1 MSGVA
6 MVAAGTAGMDDIR
19 TPAGARE
26 GVAGGS
32 AVYGALAGARFA
44 PTGIAAT
51 VGEDFPEAEEAGL
64 RRAGVDLAGW
74 RKVAGA
80 RSFRWSGA
88 YGEDGESRV
97 TLRTELNVLAV
108 EGVRVPEAWRGAQS
122 VFLGAMDPVRQG
134 EVLRAFGEETFA
146 MLDTMGMWI
155 REKRGKLESVAA
167 RCDAVTANAEEAGEW
182 TGEAEAGR
190 AAEALWRMGGG
201 RWRWVVVKDGSRG
214 AWLAG
219 DGGIWREPA
228 VELAGTLVDPTG
240 AGDSFGG
247 AFLGALTA
255 MNGLRGGG
263 AAEAR
268 LAMRLAA
275 ETAARTCRGFGTEG
289 LKEKAR

>member
-1 MSGVA
+1 
-6 MVAAGTAGMDDIR
+6 MVAAGTAGLDDIR
-19 TPAGARE
+19 TTTGDRE

-51 VGEDFPEAEEAGL
+51 VGEDFPAAEEEGL

-74 RKVAGA
+74 RKVTGA

-97 TLRTELNVLAV
+97 TLRTELNVLAS
-108 EGVRVPEAWRGAQS
+108 EGVRLPEAWRGARS

-134 EVLRAFGEETFA
+134 EVLLQFGEEKPFA
-146 MLDTMGMWI
+146 LLDTMGMWI
-155 REKRGKLESVAA
+155 REKRAELESVAA
-167 RCDAVTANAEEAGEW
+167 RCDAVTANAEEAAEW
-182 TGEAEAGR
+182 TGEASADR
-190 AAEALWRMGGG
+190 AAEALWRAGGG

-219 DGGIWREPA
+219 EGTLWREPA
-228 VELAGTLVDPTG
+228 VELAGGLVDPTG

-255 MNGLRGGG
+255 MNGLRGRGVE
-263 AAEAR
+263 EAR

-289 LKEKAR
+289 LKEAAR

>member
-1 MSGVA
+1 
-6 MVAAGTAGMDDIR
+6 MVATGTAGLDDIR
-19 TPAGARE
+19 TRAGSRK
-26 GVAGGS
+26 GLAGGS
-32 AVYGALAGARFA
+32 AVYGALAGARFV

-51 VGEDFPEAEEAGL
+51 VGEDFPAEEEEGL
-64 RRAGVDLAGW
+64 RRAGVDLTGW

-80 RSFRWSGA
+80 RSFRWGGA

-97 TLRTELNVLAV
+97 TLRTELNVLGS
-108 EGVRVPEAWRGAQS
+108 EGVRVPEAWRGTRS

-134 EVLRAFGEETFA
+134 EVLRQFGEEKPFA

-155 REKRGKLESVAA
+155 REKRVELESVAA
-167 RCDAVTANAEEAGEW
+167 QCDAVTANAEEAAEW

-201 RWRWVVVKDGSRG
+201 RWRWVVVKDGGRG

-219 DGGIWREPA
+219 DGTLWREPA
-228 VELAGTLVDPTG
+228 AELGGRMVDPTG

-255 MNGLRGGG
+255 LNGLRGGG
-263 AAEAR
+263 ESEAR

-275 ETAARTCRGFGTEG
+275 ETAARTCCGFGMEG
-289 LKEKAR
+289 LKEART

>member
-1 MSGVA
+1 
-6 MVAAGTAGMDDIR
+6 MVAAGTAGLDDIR
-19 TPAGARE
+19 TTTGARE

-51 VGEDFPEAEEAGL
+51 VGEDFPAAEEAEL
-64 RRAGVDLAGW
+64 RRAGVDLTGW

-88 YGEDGESRV
+88 YGEDGESRL
-97 TLRTELNVLAV
+97 TLRTELHVLSS

-134 EVLRAFGEETFA
+134 EVLRQFGKEKPFA
-146 MLDTMGMWI
+146 LLDTMGMWI
-155 REKRGKLESVAA
+155 REKRAELESVAA
-167 RCDAVTANAEEAGEW
+167 RCDAVTANAEEAAEW
-182 TGEAEAGR
+182 TGEASADR
-190 AAEALWRMGGG
+190 AAEALWRAGGG

-219 DGGIWREPA
+219 EGALCQEPA
-228 VELAGTLVDPTG
+228 VELAGGLVDPTG

-263 AAEAR
+263 VEEAR

-289 LKEKAR
+289 LKEAAR

>member
-1 MSGVA
+1 
-6 MVAAGTAGMDDIR
+6 MVVAGTAGLDDIR
-19 TPAGARE
+19 TSAGARE
-26 GVAGGS
+26 AVAGGS

-51 VGEDFPEAEEAGL
+51 VGEDFPVEEEEAL

-74 RKVAGA
+74 RKLAGA

-88 YGEDGESRV
+88 YGEDGESRI
-97 TLRTELNVLAV
+97 TLHTELNVLGE
-108 EGVRVPEAWRGAQS
+108 EGVRVPEVWRGARS
-122 VFLGAMDPVRQG
+122 VFLGAMDPARQG
-134 EVLRAFGEETFA
+134 EVLRQFGEEKPFA

-155 REKRGKLESVAA
+155 REKRAELELVAMQ
-167 RCDAVTANAEEAGEW
+167 CDAVTANAEEAAEW
-182 TGEAEAGR
+182 SGEAETGR
-190 AAEALWRMGGG
+190 AAEALWRAGGG

-219 DGGIWREPA
+219 NRTLWREPA
-228 VELAGTLVDPTG
+228 AELGAGALVDPTG

-255 MNGLRGGG
+255 LNGLREGGET
-263 AAEAR
+263 EAR

-289 LKEKAR
+289 LKEAAR

>member
-1 MSGVA
+1 
-6 MVAAGTAGMDDIR
+6 MVATGTAGLDDIR
-19 TPAGARE
+19 TRGGARE

-32 AVYGALAGARFA
+32 AVYGALAGARFT

-51 VGEDFPEAEEAGL
+51 VGEDFPPEEEAGL

-97 TLRTELNVLAV
+97 TLGTELNVLAS
-108 EGVRVPEAWRGAQS
+108 EGVRVPEAWRGARS

-134 EVLRAFGEETFA
+134 EVLRQFGEEKPFA
-146 MLDTMGMWI
+146 LLDTMGMWI
-155 REKRGKLESVAA
+155 REKRAELEEVAA
-167 RCDAVTANAEEAGEW
+167 RCDAVTANAEEAAEW

-190 AAEALWRMGGG
+190 AAEALRRMGGG
-201 RWRWVVVKDGSRG
+201 RWRWVVVKDGGRG

-219 DGGIWREPA
+219 EGTLWREPA
-228 VELAGTLVDPTG
+228 AAQRAGGLVDPTG

-255 MNGLRGGG
+255 LNGLGEGGE
-263 AAEAR
+263 AEAR

-275 ETAARTCRGFGTEG
+275 ETAARTCGGFGTEG
-289 LKEKAR
+289 LKETAR